1 MANQINTKRLYIILF
16 VLGAIAVIL
25 GAFGAHYLADRLAA
39 KQLNSFKTAVFYQF
53 IHVISALV
61 MLLIAEFKNNSF
73 LIWSARLFIIGII
86 LFSGSL
92 YLLSTRELIGL
103 NFYKWLGPITPI
115 GGIFFV
121 AGWFV
126 AAFSMATNDVK

>member
-1 MANQINTKRLYIILF
+1 
-16 VLGAIAVIL
+16 
-25 GAFGAHYLADRLAA
+25 
-39 KQLNSFKTAVFYQF
+39 
-53 IHVISALV
+53 